1 MERQWQ
7 LTINFPTQ
15 ELRTEYLKRQ
25 EEFYEFCFEEH
36 LQLSI
41 QKGEWDAIQYR
52 IPRDQPFFNDW
63 IDSRG
68 IVWDSEN
75 MK

>member
-7 LTINFPTQ
+7 LTVNFPTQ
-15 ELRTEYLKRQ
+15 ELRTEYLKQQ
-25 EEFYEFCFEEH
+25 EALYEFCFEEH
-36 LQLSI
+36 LGLPRT
-41 QKGEWDAIQYR
+41 EWDAIQYR

-63 IDSRG
+63 ENSEG